1 MKQGFRCWLLTS
13 IFFINHKA
21 KIIAKTKF
29 PNNRKISCS
38 LYIFSIYFF
47 NIICERSKFPLR
59 LFDRFK
65 KISIQMFYAVL
76 LMKWKIYIV
85 VKQKKG
91 SWPLDL
97 LEKSVSFIKRILKQ
111 KLNWYISKPKLLLFA
126 DIIKNELSIQV
137 FEKKQTPKEKLCD
150 GDSWNLWFKQGKN
163 IEAKKKTKTSQPN
176 LLIS

>member
-1 MKQGFRCWLLTS
+1 
-13 IFFINHKA
+13 
-21 KIIAKTKF
+21 
-29 PNNRKISCS
+29 
-38 LYIFSIYFF
+38 
-47 NIICERSKFPLR
+47 
-59 LFDRFK
+59 
-65 KISIQMFYAVL
+65 MFYAVL

-163 IEAKKKTKTSQPN
+163 IEAKKKDKNLPAKLANQLIEKYSQRKQIIPSNQTSFAEEMKSH
-176 LLIS
+176 LTEK